1 MAAAMRFFVLRGA
14 SARKPP
20 CPGARSRR
28 CWRLA
33 SVALC
38 CASAQQCT
46 DALRWICI
54 TAAARLMLA
63 AGTTVDKSLLVPFV
77 ALQAPSGVT
86 FWARQDHGR
95 WMWIAVLV
103 GPLMRFLYMT
113 TGEWRRAIS
122 TTFLVA
128 ICIVLSQVMNLRESQ
143 GRAILTSAIAVYLA
157 FQHFTGAGSLRKAF
171 SGVAIFATLCIVC
184 MTTISL
190 MLLF

>member
-113 TGEWRRAIS
+113 TG
-122 TTFLVA
+122 
-128 ICIVLSQVMNLRESQ
+128 
-143 GRAILTSAIAVYLA
+143 RAILTSAIAVYLA

>member
-1 MAAAMRFFVLRGA
+1 MATAMRFFVLRGA
-14 SARKPP
+14 CASP
-20 CPGARSRR
+20 SRWSGGLR

-38 CASAQQCT
+38 CATAQQCN
-46 DALRWICI
+46 DALRWNCV
-54 TAAARLMLA
+54 TAAAMLMVA
-63 AGTTVDKSLLVPFV
+63 AGTTVDKSILVPFV

-86 FWARQDHGR
+86 FFVKEDHGR
-95 WMWIAVLV
+95 LMWIGLLI
-103 GPLMRFLYMT
+103 GIMRFLYII

-128 ICIVLSQVMNLRESQ
+128 IAMVPSQVMKLRESQ
-143 GRAILTSAIAVYLA
+143 GRAVLSSAIAVYLA

-171 SGVAIFATLCIVC
+171 GSVAAIFATLCIVC

-190 MLLF
+190 MLVF